1 MVVSKPVRRVI
12 ALSPLPW
19 GAILYRY
26 SSVFPPGPM
35 TKWFNTAGPC
45 KATIHYLVPPSQR
58 LPNLVRLIDQENYFV
73 IHAPRQTGKTTAML
87 TLAQELT
94 QQGTYA
100 AVLLSVEVGAA
111 FPQNP
116 GMAEAAILAD
126 WRQTAEFWLP
136 PDLQP
141 PPWPPSAPGQQI
153 GAALR
158 LWAKAC
164 PRPLVV
170 FIDEVDALR
179 DETLIALLR
188 QLRSG
193 YALRPLGFPQSI
205 ALIGMRDVR
214 DYKVAAGG
222 SDRLSTASP
231 FNIKVESL
239 TLGNFSFAEVEELYR
254 QHTQATGQVFTPA
267 AIDHAFALTTGQPWL
282 VNALA
287 RQATEVLA
295 PDPTIAITP
304 AIIDQAQE
312 ILINRQDTHLDSLA
326 ERLREDRVRAIIQPI
341 LAGQELPQTP
351 ADDLRYV
358 LDLGLCSQDQR
369 GGIQIANPIYRE
381 VIPTV
386 LATNAI
392 ASLTFL
398 QPTWL
403 SPTGE
408 LWPDALLQAFLDFWR
423 QHGQP
428 LLKSTPYPEIAPHLV
443 LMAFLH
449 RVVNGGGSLERE
461 YAIGSG
467 RMDICLRYGQVTLAM
482 ELKVWKPGRPDPL
495 AQGLEQLD
503 RYLAGLG
510 LDQGWLVVFDQRP
523 DLPLLEE
530 RTSASGVTS
539 PGGRRVTVI
548 RG

>member
-1 MVVSKPVRRVI
+1 MS
-12 ALSPLPW
+12 
-19 GAILYRY
+19 
-26 SSVFPPGPM
+26 
-35 TKWFNTAGPC
+35 KWFNTAGPC
-45 KATIHYLVPPSQR
+45 KADIHYLVPPTQR

-94 QQGTYA
+94 QRGTYA
-100 AVLLSVEVGAA
+100 AVLLSVEVGVA
-111 FPQNP
+111 FPEDP
-116 GMAEAAILAD
+116 GLAEAAILAD

-158 LWAKAC
+158 LWAQAC

-170 FIDEVDALR
+170 FMDEVDALR
-179 DETLIALLR
+179 DQTLIALLR

-193 YALRPLGFPQSI
+193 YALRPQGFPQSI

-222 SDRLSTASP
+222 SDRLHTASP

-239 TLGNFSFAEVEELYR
+239 TLGNFSFAEVEGLYR
-254 QHTQATGQVFTPA
+254 QHTEATGQVFTPEA
-267 AIDHAFALTTGQPWL
+267 VHHAFDLTQGQPWL

-295 PDPTIAITP
+295 PDPTTPITP
-304 AIIDQAQE
+304 QLLDRAKD
-312 ILINRQDTHLDSLA
+312 ILIDRQDTHLDSLA
-326 ERLREDRVRAIIQPI
+326 ERLREERVRAIIQPI
-341 LAGQELPQTP
+341 LAGEELPETP

-369 GGIQIANPIYRE
+369 RGIQIANPIYRE

-408 LWPDALLQAFLDFWR
+408 LLPEVLLEIFLNFWR

-467 RMDICLRYGQVTLAM
+467 RMDICLRYGEVTLGM
-482 ELKVWKPGRPDPL
+482 ELKVWKPSRPDPL

-510 LDQGWLVVFDQRP
+510 LDQGWLVIFDQRP
-523 DLPLLEE
+523 DLPPLED
-530 RTSASGVTS
+530 RTTATTVTS
-539 PGGRRVTVI
+539 PGGRAITVI

>member
-1 MVVSKPVRRVI
+1 
-12 ALSPLPW
+12 
-19 GAILYRY
+19 
-26 SSVFPPGPM
+26 M

-45 KATIHYLVPPSQR
+45 KADIHYLVSPTQR

-94 QQGTYA
+94 QRGTYA
-100 AVLLSVEVGAA
+100 AVLVSVEVGAA
-111 FPQNP
+111 FPEQP
-116 GMAEAAILAD
+116 DIAENAILGAWWD
-126 WRQTAEFWLP
+126 AAQVWLP
-136 PDLQP
+136 SDLRP
-141 PPWPPSAPGQQI
+141 PPWPQGHPGQRL
-153 GAALR
+153 GLALR
-158 LWAKAC
+158 TWAEQC

-170 FIDEVDALR
+170 FIDEIDSLQNQ
-179 DETLIALLR
+179 TLITVLR
-188 QLRSG
+188 QIRDG
-193 YALRPLGFPQSI
+193 FPRRPQGFPQSI

-222 SDRLSTASP
+222 SDRLHTASP

-239 TLGNFSFAEVEELYR
+239 TLGNFSFAEVEGLYR
-254 QHTQATGQVFTPA
+254 QHTEATGQVFTPEA
-267 AIDHAFALTTGQPWL
+267 VHHAFDLTQGQPWL

-295 PDPTIAITP
+295 PDPATPITP
-304 AIIDQAQE
+304 QLLDRAKD
-312 ILINRQDTHLDSLA
+312 ILIDRQDTHLDSLA
-326 ERLREDRVRAIIQPI
+326 ERLREERVRAIIQPI
-341 LAGQELPQTP
+341 LAGQELPETP

-369 GGIQIANPIYRE
+369 RGIQIANPIYRE

-408 LWPDALLQAFLDFWR
+408 LLPEVLLEIFLNFWR

-467 RMDICLRYGQVTLAM
+467 RMDICLRYGEVTLGM

-510 LDQGWLVVFDQRP
+510 LDRGWLVIFDQRP
-523 DLPLLEE
+523 DQPPLEE
-530 RTSASGVTS
+530 RTTATTVTS
-539 PGGRRVTVI
+539 PGGRGITVI

>member
-1 MVVSKPVRRVI
+1 
-12 ALSPLPW
+12 
-19 GAILYRY
+19 
-26 SSVFPPGPM
+26 M

-45 KATIHYLVPPSQR
+45 QPDIHYLVSPTQR
-58 LPNLVRLIDQENYFV
+58 LPNLVRLIDQRNYFV

-100 AVLLSVEVGAA
+100 AVLVSVEVGAA
-111 FPQNP
+111 FPEQP
-116 GMAEAAILAD
+116 DIAENAILGAWWD
-126 WRQTAEFWLP
+126 AVQVWLP
-136 PDLQP
+136 PELRP
-141 PPWPPSAPGQQI
+141 ASWPQGHPGQRL
-153 GAALR
+153 GLALR
-158 LWAKAC
+158 TWAEQC

-170 FIDEVDALR
+170 FIDEIDSLQNQ
-179 DETLIALLR
+179 TLITVLR
-188 QLRSG
+188 QIRDG
-193 YALRPLGFPQSI
+193 FPRRPQGFPQSI

-214 DYKVAAGG
+214 DYRVAAGG
-222 SDRLSTASP
+222 SDRLNTASP

-239 TLGNFSFAEVEELYR
+239 TLGNFSYGEVEGLYR
-254 QHTQATGQVFTPA
+254 QHTEATGQVFTA
-267 AIDHAFALTTGQPWL
+267 EALAHAFALTAGQPWL

-295 PDPTIAITP
+295 PDPATPITP
-304 AIIDQAQE
+304 QLLDQAKD
-312 ILINRQDTHLDSLA
+312 ILIDRQDTHLDSLA
-326 ERLREDRVRAIIQPI
+326 ERLREERVRAIIQPI
-341 LAGQELPQTP
+341 LAGEELPETP
-351 ADDLRYV
+351 EDDRRFV
-358 LDLGLCSQDQR
+358 LDLGLVKRSPQ
-369 GGIQIANPIYRE
+369 GGLVIANPIYRE
-381 VIPTV
+381 VIPRV
-386 LATNAI
+386 LAQGPQD
-392 ASLTFL
+392 SLPQI

-403 SPTGE
+403 GPEGT
-408 LWPDALLQAFLDFWR
+408 LDPDALLQAFLNFWR

-428 LLKSTPYPEIAPHLV
+428 LLKSTSYPEIAPHLV

-467 RMDICLRYGQVTLAM
+467 RMDICLRYGQVTLGM

-510 LDQGWLVVFDQRP
+510 LDQGWLVIFDQRP
-523 DLPLLEE
+523 DLPSLEE
-530 RTSASGVTS
+530 RTTASTVIS
-539 PGGRRVTVI
+539 PGGRGVTVI